1 LQWLAETHC
10 DGRLSLGY
18 RPSFL
23 HHSYAMGV
31 LCAIAVGLHLPA
43 EGANVING
51 RKVIYATA

>member
-1 LQWLAETHC
+1 MLAETHC